1 MTYTQQWRF
10 ADKDTKTNA
19 VRLASVLHE
28 YLGWSAVIEILEDFF
43 KIVVAKTTLRRAIAR
58 QRGQLFD

>member
-10 ADKDTKTNA
+10 ADKEMKREAT
-19 VRLASVLHE
+19 RLASVLQE

-43 KIVVAKTTLRRAIAR
+43 KIVVAKTTLRRAIAH